1 VQPMAVRRGTRA
13 AGGFLADFR
22 DFIMRGNVIDL
33 AVAVIL
39 GTAFNQIVE
48 SLVGDIIT
56 PALLQPALDAA
67 GVDQLSELSANGIRY
82 GVFLAAVIN
91 FLVIAFVIFLL
102 IRAFENAKR
111 RFIREEEAEAEIDP
125 IIESQERLTGAM
137 DRLTAVIERRT
148 P

>member
-1 VQPMAVRRGTRA
+1 MAVRRGTSA

-39 GTAFNQIVE
+39 GAAFNQIIQ
-48 SLVGDIIT
+48 SLVEDIIT

-82 GVFLAAVIN
+82 GLFLAAVIN
-91 FLVIAFVIFLL
+91 FLVVAFVIFLL
-102 IRAFENAKR
+102 IRAFERAKR
-111 RFIREEEAEAEIDP
+111 QFVREEEVVEEVDP
-125 IIESQERLTGAM
+125 VLESQERLTGAM
-137 DRLTAVIERRT
+137 DRLTAAIERRT

>member
-1 VQPMAVRRGTRA
+1 MVRRGASA

-33 AVAVIL
+33 AVAVII
-39 GTAFNQIVE
+39 GAAFNQIVQ
-48 SLVGDIIT
+48 SLVEDIIT

-67 GVDQLSELSANGIRY
+67 GVDQLNQLTANGIRY

-91 FLVIAFVIFLL
+91 FLVVSFVIFLL

-111 RFIREEEAEAEIDP
+111 RFIREEEAVEEVDP
-125 IIESQERLTGAM
+125 IIESQERLTTAVE
-137 DRLTAVIERRT
+137 RLTAVIERRT

>member
-1 VQPMAVRRGTRA
+1 MTVRRGTRA

-33 AVAVIL
+33 AVAVII
-39 GTAFNQIVE
+39 GAAFNQVIQ
-48 SLVGDIIT
+48 SLVEDIIT
-56 PALLQPALDAA
+56 PAILQPALDAA

-82 GVFLAAVIN
+82 GLFLAAVLN
-91 FLVIAFVIFLL
+91 FLVISFVIFLI
-102 IRAFENAKR
+102 IRSFESAR
-111 RFIREEEAEAEIDP
+111 RRVLGETEETVEEVDP
-125 IIESQERLTGAM
+125 VIESQERLTTAV

>member
-1 VQPMAVRRGTRA
+1 MVVRRGTSA

-39 GTAFNQIVE
+39 GTAFNQIIQ
-48 SLVGDIIT
+48 SLVEDIIT
-56 PALLQPALDAA
+56 PALLQPALEAA
-67 GVDQLSELSANGIRY
+67 RVDQLSELSANGIRY
-82 GVFLAAVIN
+82 GLFLAAVIN

-102 IRAFENAKR
+102 IRAFEKAKR
-111 RFIREEEAEAEIDP
+111 QFVREEEAVEAADP
-125 IIESQERLTGAM
+125 VLESQERLTNAM